1 MINSLILL
9 ALFSLLS
16 IACFFAKGQKKLA
29 LPYTKVIEDPGKS
42 GIKIWCIKHGSLFFW
57 ASLAFIAVAL
67 VSPSYKTTKESSDRS
82 KSYKMELPR
91 QGIAMYFLLDQSGSM
106 AETVQADSQAV
117 SKMELAKEAIRQFVL
132 GDANLNLSGRKND
145 LVGLIAFARA
155 ARILCPLT
163 LDRMAILQSLDE
175 IHPVTKEFQNGTS
188 IGYAIFKAV
197 NIIVSTK
204 YFAERQMAQKKPAYA
219 IENQALIV
227 ITDGLQSPHPQD
239 RDNPF
244 RYIPVEEAIRYAV
257 ENGVRVY
264 FIGVDP
270 IFKRAEFKTEV
281 EKLKALVRDSGGSFY
296 ISSYGFPIGQIL
308 AEIDTLEKSS
318 YTPKLAVETK
328 EPGQYISLI
337 PFCILAALLCLAIGI
352 ALETTYAK
360 TIP

>member
-9 ALFSLLS
+9 ALFSLLFL
-16 IACFFAKGQKKLA
+16 AYNFAKRQKKVT
-29 LPYTKVIEDPGKS
+29 LPYSKVMVAPSNK
-42 GIKIWCIKHGSLFFW
+42 GIKIWCIKYGSLFFW
-57 ASLAFIAVAL
+57 VALAFIAVAL
-67 VSPSYKTTKESSDRS
+67 ISPSYKAKRADGGSSDH
-82 KSYKMELPR
+82 KIELPR
-91 QGIAMYFLLDQSGSM
+91 EGIALYFLLDQSGSM
-106 AETVQADSQAV
+106 AETVQVDSRQI
-117 SKMELAKEAIRQFVL
+117 SKMTLAKEAIRQFVV
-132 GDANLNLSGRKND
+132 GDTNLNLSGRKND

-163 LDRMAILQSLDE
+163 LDRTAILQSLEE
-175 IHPVTKEFQNGTS
+175 IFPVTKEFQNGTS

-219 IENQALIV
+219 IKNQALVV

-281 EKLKALVRDSGGSFY
+281 EKLKALVKDSGGSFY
-296 ISSYGFPIGQIL
+296 ISSYGLPIGQIL

-318 YTPKLAVETK
+318 YTPKLALETK
-328 EPGQYISLI
+328 EPAQYISLI
-337 PFCILAALLCLAIGI
+337 PFCILAALFCLAVGI
-352 ALETTYAK
+352 VLETTYAK
-360 TIP
+360 TVP